1 MATDTERIVSSK
13 LIVSNAI
20 LLKENYM
27 QVKLYTM
34 KGCTNCQLLK
44 DHLDRE
50 EIRYTL
56 IDCDENMDEAVTAV
70 KAAGSD
76 MLPIVCYDEDNY
88 ITGYNKENTEKL
100 CKILTNSAKD

>member
-1 MATDTERIVSSK
+1 MDGDTGRIVSSK
-13 LIVSNAI
+13 LTVLNAT

-56 IDCDENMDEAVTAV
+56 VDCDKNMDEAVTAV

-76 MLPIVCYDEDNY
+76 ILPIICYDEDNY
-88 ITGYNKENTEKL
+88 IAGYDVENVEKLIKL
-100 CKILTNSAKD
+100 CKS